1 VKELYDMTVGFYIEA
16 YAVSIIV
23 FSKNWMF
30 PVQNVRFSQ
39 C

>member
-1 VKELYDMTVGFYIEA
+1 VKELNDMRVRFYIEL
-16 YAVSIIV
+16 YAVTIIV

-30 PVQNVRFSQ
+30 PVQIVRFSQ